1 MPPDAESFA
10 DVESPPDQETP
21 RSVPSMAYAGFRA
34 LDASPSSATDLVESS
49 PPPSRHSSSSDSP
62 SRPSEG
68 VRPQPPPSD
77 EALSTPRGIAVLARR
92 IRAAITMIGRH
103 HQVAS
108 SRSMLLAE
116 GGSTLPVLA
125 ANTGRQ
131 NRILVVDDVPMNRR
145 MARRLLESRGST
157 CEEAVDGADAVE
169 RLRLSVSSSQGFDIV
184 LMDYQMPNLDGPGA
198 ARRMRSE
205 VGYGGLIIGLTGNAE
220 EREVENYKA
229 HGANHVLVKPFD
241 LDAFDQ
247 IVGDFV

>member
-1 MPPDAESFA
+1 
-10 DVESPPDQETP
+10 
-21 RSVPSMAYAGFRA
+21 
-34 LDASPSSATDLVESS
+34 
-49 PPPSRHSSSSDSP
+49 
-62 SRPSEG
+62 
-68 VRPQPPPSD
+68 
-77 EALSTPRGIAVLARR
+77 
-92 IRAAITMIGRH
+92 
-103 HQVAS
+103 
-108 SRSMLLAE
+108 MLLAE